1 MAVSPGVWQLYAGRG
16 EGLGRGLFFLKLA
29 VGALPLPAGPAYKPA
44 YMMRFLSAAGLSL
57 ALLAGCTRPASPPA
71 ATGPDC
77 LDPKRANPNGMC
89 TMEYDP
95 VCGCNGLTYANACV
109 ARNAGLLSFKPG
121 PCPGRP

>member
-1 MAVSPGVWQLYAGRG
+1 MT
-16 EGLGRGLFFLKLA
+16 
-29 VGALPLPAGPAYKPA
+29 
-44 YMMRFLSAAGLSL
+44 RFLPFSWLAL
-57 ALLAGCTRPASPPA
+57 ALLAGCSRPAGSPTAASPA
-71 ATGPDC
+71 NC

-121 PCPGRP
+121 PCPSRP

>member
-1 MAVSPGVWQLYAGRG
+1 MTR
-16 EGLGRGLFFLKLA
+16 F
-29 VGALPLPAGPAYKPA
+29 LPLSYL
-44 YMMRFLSAAGLSL
+44 ML
-57 ALLAGCTRPASPPA
+57 ALLAGCARPASPPTA
-71 ATGPDC
+71 ASPTDC
-77 LDPKRANPNGMC
+77 LDPKRANPSGIC